1 MEILEAFIQSL
12 IQTKSAFFITNN
24 FLLPI
29 VLIVLNALWIYLFA
43 ISLRNYYRTPSIDR
57 NRQAKSSTCSNSN
70 QISIKDRCSDTELP
84 FVSIIVPARNEQ
96 NHIAR
101 CLTSLLSQ
109 DYPNFEIIAV
119 NDDSTDNTL
128 KIMHEIQKGYL
139 YESTGSLSQQR
150 QKLEFTHANSNIF
163 SINSNPL
170 TSVNGDRRTRR
181 RTDDATVTVSLGK
194 NDITPISGNNNR
206 NSREK
211 LKIISLKDK
220 PKGWTGKTWAS
231 QQGYLCSKGDILIF
245 TDADT
250 CYINKDTILSS
261 ISYFKKENLDVL
273 TGFPFVELRDFRSKM
288 VNPVWN
294 LIGTLFGYSAFDINN
309 PESEAASLMGC
320 FIAIKRKVFE
330 DMGTYKVI
338 RSNIREDE
346 ALGIRTKEVGYKVR
360 GVQMDKSLTALWS
373 SELLTLWHG
382 IARTIVP
389 ALLNTNG
396 KKKRKVIRDLLVIF
410 LMTVLPFI
418 LLPFSF
424 GIARSPNSNSTLY
437 NYSVDNSNFILDQLS
452 KLLDQIHFM
461 ILLLNLS
468 VCIGLFV
475 GSSAKAVWGFKISPV
490 YAIISPFG
498 AAFLVVAYV
507 TNIIFSL
514 MMQTKKNGQSVVWRD
529 RKYLLG

>member
-1 MEILEAFIQSL
+1 LEILAAFIQSL
-12 IQTKSAFFITNN
+12 LQTKSAFFITNN
-24 FLLPI
+24 FLLPL
-29 VLIVLNALWIYLFA
+29 VLIVLNTLWIYLFA

-70 QISIKDRCSDTELP
+70 QISIKDRCNDTELP

-119 NDDSTDNTL
+119 NDNSTDNTL

-139 YESTGSLSQQR
+139 YESTGSRSQQR
-150 QKLEFTHANSNIF
+150 QKLEFTHGNSNVF
-163 SINSNPL
+163 SINSNTL
-170 TSVNGDRRTRR
+170 TSVNGDRTRR

-194 NDITPISGNNNR
+194 KDFMPITDNNNK

-220 PKGWTGKTWAS
+220 PKGWTGKSWAS

-250 CYINKDTILSS
+250 CYINNDTILSS

-273 TGFPFVELRDFRSKM
+273 TGFPFVELRDFWSKM

-294 LIGTLFGYSAFDINN
+294 LIGTLFGYGAFDINN

-320 FIAIKRKVFE
+320 FITIKRKVFE

-346 ALGIRTKEVGYKVR
+346 ALGIRTKEVGYKIG

-373 SELLTLWHG
+373 SDLLTLWHG
-382 IARTIVP
+382 IARTILP
-389 ALLNTNG
+389 ALLNKNG
-396 KKKRKVIRDLLVIF
+396 KKKRKVIRDLLVMF

-418 LLPFSF
+418 LLPYNF
-424 GIARSPNSNSTLY
+424 GIVRSPNSTLY
-437 NYSVDNSNFILDQLS
+437 NYSVDNSNFILDQSS
-452 KLLDQIHFM
+452 KLLDQIHFI

-468 VCIGLFV
+468 ACIGLFV

-498 AAFLVVAYV
+498 ATFLDSSC
-507 TNIIFSL
+507 TL
-514 MMQTKKNGQSVVWRD
+514 D
-529 RKYLLG
+529 RTRCKQQ